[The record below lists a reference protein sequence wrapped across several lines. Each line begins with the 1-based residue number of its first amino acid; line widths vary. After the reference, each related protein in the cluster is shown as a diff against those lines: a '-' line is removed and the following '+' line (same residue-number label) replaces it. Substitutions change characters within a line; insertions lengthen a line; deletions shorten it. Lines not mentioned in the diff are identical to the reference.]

1 MLPLIV
7 SYLILPFILAVV
19 LTPVVRSIAIRRQW
33 VAHPKEDRWHKT
45 TTALMGGI
53 AIFFAMAG
61 PVFWAADFASVFNF
75 IAKAN
80 HTSGP
85 VSLPAVLF
93 IGSTFLFL
101 LGLFDDFRSIKPHS
115 KLIGQILA
123 ASLVTFLGFRL
134 HWFQSMTLDTMATIF
149 WIVGITNAFN
159 LIDNMDGLCAGVG
172 AVAAFSLA
180 VLYKGTS
187 VEAFQVSLALTGAL
201 TGFLIYN
208 FNPAKIFMGDCGSL
222 VIGFSISVTALVFGQ
237 TAPANHLAIV
247 AVPIL
252 LLLVPILDTSLVTI
266 IRILSGR
273 KASTG
278 GRDHTSHRLVLMGFS
293 ERKSVLYLYLIGAI
307 SGLSAIYVSTS
318 DTMSSP
324 AVIIPV
330 AVAFVLMGVYLS
342 QLRVYPDK
350 EFSRLRG
357 RSFTPVL
364 LELTYKRHMILVMLD
379 FILIAFAYYLSYRL
393 RFDGLE
399 FSYYFQIF
407 LKSLPVIIGCK
418 IIVFFVMGIYRGL
431 WSFISTNDVYLY
443 MRASLLASLV
453 SIAAV
458 TIIYRFQNFSKGLF
472 VIDWVLTTGLMLGVR
487 GSFRIFLETQ
497 KRKNLSG
504 DKVLIYGAGR
514 GGELLLREILNNGNM
529 KVHPVGFVDDDTL
542 KHGKKIQGYA
552 ILGAF
557 DELDQIHEKHNLKG
571 IIVSFNESQT
581 RYKETHES
589 IKAFCRRHHLWLK
602 QFKIDLKDVSPL
614 ESNHQ

>member
-1 MLPLIV
+1 
-7 SYLILPFILAVV
+7 
-19 LTPVVRSIAIRRQW
+19 
-33 VAHPKEDRWHKT
+33 
-45 TTALMGGI
+45 
-53 AIFFAMAG
+53 
-61 PVFWAADFASVFNF
+61 
-75 IAKAN
+75 
-80 HTSGP
+80 
-85 VSLPAVLF
+85 
-93 IGSTFLFL
+93 
-101 LGLFDDFRSIKPHS
+101 
-115 KLIGQILA
+115 
-123 ASLVTFLGFRL
+123 
-134 HWFQSMTLDTMATIF
+134 
-149 WIVGITNAFN
+149 
-159 LIDNMDGLCAGVG
+159 VG

-180 VLYKGTS
+180 VLYSGSS
-187 VEAFQVSLALTGAL
+187 VEAFQAALALAGAL

-222 VIGFSISVTALVFGQ
+222 VIGFSISVTALVFGR
-237 TAPANHLAIV
+237 TAPANHLAVV

-278 GRDHTSHRLVLMGFS
+278 GRDHTSHRLVLMGLS

-307 SGLSAIYVSTS
+307 SGLAAIYVSTS

-342 QLRVYPDK
+342 QLRVYPEK

-364 LELTYKRHMILVMLD
+364 LELTYKRHMVLVILD
-379 FILIAFAYYLSYRL
+379 FILISFAYYLSYRL

-399 FSYYFQIF
+399 FSYYFQVF

-418 IIVFFVMGIYRGL
+418 IIVFFAMGIYRGL
-431 WSFISTNDVYLY
+431 WSFISTNDVFLY

-453 SIAAV
+453 CIALV
-458 TIIYRFQNFSKGLF
+458 TILYRFKDFSKGLF
-472 VIDWVLTTGLMLGVR
+472 IIDWVLTTGLMLGVR
-487 GSFRIFLETQ
+487 GSFRFFLETQ
-497 KRKNLSG
+497 KRKTLSG
-504 DKVLIYGAGR
+504 DSVLIYGAGR
-514 GGELLLREILNNGNM
+514 GGELLLREILNNGNLN
-529 KVHPVGFVDDDTL
+529 VNPVGFVDDDAL

-557 DELDQIHEKHNLKG
+557 DELDQIHEKHHLKG

-581 RYKETHES
+581 RHKETHES

-602 QFKIDLKDVSPL
+602 QFKIDLIDVPPI
-614 ESNHQ
+614 ESNHP

>member
-1 MLPLIV
+1 MLPLIF
-7 SYLILPFILAVV
+7 SSFILPFGLAVV
-19 LTPVVRSIAIRRQW
+19 LTPAVRLIAIRRQW

-53 AIFFAMAG
+53 AIFLAMAG
-61 PVFWAADFASVFNF
+61 PVFFSSDFASVFNY
-75 IAKAN
+75 IVKADN
-80 HTSGP
+80 TSGP

-134 HWFQSMTLDTMATIF
+134 HWFESMTLDTMATIF

-187 VEAFQVSLALTGAL
+187 VEAFQVSLALAGAL

-222 VIGFSISVTALVFGQ
+222 VIGFGISVTALVFGR
-237 TAPANHLAIV
+237 TAPANHLATV

-278 GRDHTSHRLVLMGFS
+278 GRDHTSHRLVLMGLS

-307 SGLSAIYVSTS
+307 SGLSAIYVSAS
-318 DTMSSP
+318 DTLSSP

-364 LELTYKRHMILVMLD
+364 LELTYKRHMVLVMLD
-379 FILIAFAYYLSYRL
+379 FILISFAYYLSYRL

-431 WSFISTNDVYLY
+431 WSFISTSDVFLYL
-443 MRASLLASLV
+443 RASLLASLV

-458 TIIYRFQNFSKGLF
+458 TIIYRFQDFSKGLF
-472 VIDWVLTTGLMLGVR
+472 IIDCVLTTGLMLGVR
-487 GSFRIFLETQ
+487 GSFRLFLETQ
-497 KRKNLSG
+497 KRKTLSG

-514 GGELLLREILNNGNM
+514 GGELLLREILNNGDL
-529 KVHPVGFVDDDTL
+529 KVNPVGFVDDDTL

-557 DELDQIHEKHNLKG
+557 DELDQIHEKHDLKG
-571 IIVSFNESQT
+571 IIVSFNESQSQ
-581 RYKETHES
+581 YKETHES
-589 IKAFCRRHHLWLK
+589 IKSFCRQHDLWLK
-602 QFKIDLKDVSPL
+602 QFTIDLKDVSPL
-614 ESNHQ
+614 EGGHL

>member
-1 MLPLIV
+1 MLNLIF
-7 SYLILPFILAVV
+7 SYFIIPFILAVV
-19 LTPVVRSIAIRRQW
+19 LTPVVRLIAIQRQW

-61 PVFWAADFASVFNF
+61 PVFWAADFVSVVNYV
-75 IAKAN
+75 AKGKI
-80 HTSGP
+80 TSAP

-123 ASLVTFLGFRL
+123 ASLVAFVGFRL
-134 HWFQSMTLDTMATIF
+134 NWFESLTLDTMATIF

-172 AVAAFSLA
+172 AVAAIFLA
-180 VLYKGTS
+180 VLYRGTS
-187 VEAFQVSLALTGAL
+187 LEAFQVSLALAGAL
-201 TGFLIYN
+201 SGFLIYN

-222 VIGFSISVTALVFGQ
+222 VIGFSISVTTLVFGR
-237 TAPANHLAIV
+237 TAPVNQLAVV

-278 GRDHTSHRLVLMGFS
+278 GRDHTSHRLVLMGLS

-324 AVIIPV
+324 VVIIPV
-330 AVAFVLMGVYLS
+330 AIAFVLMGVYLS
-342 QLRVYPDK
+342 QLRVYPEK

-364 LELTYKRHMILVMLD
+364 LELTYKRHMVLVMLD
-379 FILIAFAYYLSYRL
+379 FILISFAYYLSYRL

-399 FSYYFQIF
+399 FSFYFQVF

-418 IIVFFVMGIYRGL
+418 IIVFFLMGIYRGL
-431 WSFISTNDVYLY
+431 WGFISTNDVYLY
-443 MRASLLASLV
+443 MRASIVASLA

-458 TIIYRFQNFSKGLF
+458 TIIYRFQDFSKGLF
-472 VIDWVLTTGLMLGVR
+472 IIDWVLTTGLMLGVR

-497 KRKNLSG
+497 KRKTLSG

-514 GGELLLREILNNGNM
+514 GGELLLREILNNGNL
-529 KVHPVGFVDDDTL
+529 KVNPVGFVDDDTL

-557 DELDQIHEKHNLKG
+557 DALDQIHEKYHLKG
-571 IIVSFNESQT
+571 IIVSFNEGQT
-581 RYKETHES
+581 WYKETHES
-589 IKAFCRRHHLWLK
+589 IQIFCQRHNLWLK
-602 QFKIDLKDVSPL
+602 QFKIDLIDVSPL
-614 ESNHQ
+614 EGNHQ